1 MPPTVST
8 SCGTLR
14 GLVRDGVASFL
25 GIPYAASPTGG
36 LRFQAPAP
44 AAPWTGIRDA
54 IGYGATPPKPDYPP
68 PFDTLFAEPNIA
80 GDDWLNLNVWTP
92 DPGAS
97 GLPVMVWIHG
107 GAFAN
112 GNSAIPLYDGHA
124 FARDGVVLVS
134 LNYRLGVD
142 GFALLPG
149 TPANRGLLDQIAA
162 LEWVR
167 ENIRAFG
174 GDPTNVTIFGE
185 SAGGMSVTTL
195 LAMPRAAGLFSR
207 AIAQS
212 GAAQAAATP
221 ADAALVT
228 AELGRALGAIQ
239 AAGSSPDAAGA
250 GLASEAVAAGGGLS
264 GDELTARALARV
276 DLAVLNSA
284 QAAVRDA
291 MAASPDPARFGA
303 SIVASTMPFI
313 PVIDGDSLP
322 EHPLASIA
330 AGSGSAAPLLIG
342 TNTDEFRTFLVPS
355 GMADLVT
362 EEVLTAMAGAVG
374 ADKDVIDAYRS
385 SRPGASAGDL
395 LAALLTD
402 RFFLLPALAVAA
414 ARAGGPAP
422 TFCYEFA
429 WRHPQI
435 GAGHGL
441 DIPFVFDNLS
451 AEGAELVAG
460 RDAPHEV
467 AEEMHAAWIS
477 FARTGDPGWPAY
489 DASRPVMVFDAGGG
503 RVQHDPRRIER
514 ESWPAS

>member
-1 MPPTVST
+1 MTPTVST

-14 GLVRDGVASFL
+14 GQVRGGVTSFL
-25 GIPYAASPTGG
+25 GIPYAASPTSG

-44 AAPWTGIRDA
+44 PEPWTGIRDA
-54 IGYGATPPKPDYPP
+54 VVYGATPPKPDYPP

-80 GDDWLNLNVWTP
+80 GEDWLNLNVWTP
-92 DPGAS
+92 DPGGS

-112 GNSAIPLYDGHA
+112 GNSAIPIYDGHA

-134 LNYRLGVD
+134 INYRLGID

-167 ENIRAFG
+167 DNIAAFG
-174 GDPTNVTIFGE
+174 GDPANVTIFGE

-212 GAAQAAATP
+212 GAAQAAASP

-228 AELGRALGAIQ
+228 AELGRALGNIQ
-239 AAGSSPDAAGA
+239 GA
-250 GLASEAVAAGGGLS
+250 GGATAS
-264 GDELTARALARV
+264 
-276 DLAVLNSA
+276 DLAVLDVAALNSA

-291 MAASPDPARFGA
+291 LAASPDPARFGP

-330 AGSGSAAPLLIG
+330 AGSGSAVPLLIG
-342 TNTDEFRTFLVPS
+342 TNSDEFRTFLVPS

-362 EEVLTAMAGAVG
+362 EEVLVTMAGAVG
-374 ADKDVIDAYRS
+374 ADKDVIDAYRT

-402 RFFLLPALAVAA
+402 RFFLLPALAVAD
-414 ARAGGPAP
+414 ARADAPAP

-429 WRHPQI
+429 WRHPQV

-441 DIPFVFDNLS
+441 DVPFVFDNLS

-460 RDAPHEV
+460 RDAPREV
-467 AEEMHAAWIS
+467 AEEMHAAWIR
-477 FARTGDPGWPAY
+477 FAGTGDPGWPAY
-489 DASRPVMVFDAGGG
+489 DASRPVMTFDAGGG
-503 RVQHDPRRIER
+503 RVQHDPRRDER
-514 ESWPAS
+514 EAWPAA